1 MQVTSVGISGNNTRI
16 GVYNRYGVHR
26 KTGTAYDENGF
37 DILGNHCVTGTK
49 YDEHGYDK
57 RGFDKNGIHFKT
69 RTTKGESLLE
79 ELLFGHD
86 GVTLDGVNRFDD
98 RGFDYYGNHRITGT
112 KYDEYGFRK
121 DGIHIDA
128 ENRKWSDYL

>member
-37 DILGNHCVTGTK
+37 DVLGNHCVTGTK

-69 RTTKGESLLE
+69 GTTKGETTKLE
-79 ELLFGHD
+79 EYFPD
-86 GVTLDGVNRFDD
+86 CVTLDGVNPFDD
-98 RGFDYYGNHRITGT
+98 RGFDFYGKHRITGT
-112 KYDEYGFRK
+112 IYDEYGFRK